1 MAVAGLS
8 PSQQQALAAMG
19 IEQWVLRNSDDSG
32 NAGDSGKIIQA
43 PVDLEASQRCAELNA
58 RISACTQCDLHKSRT
73 QAVCGVGA
81 LNSEC
86 LIIGEVPDA
95 DEDREGEPFV
105 GRSGKLLNEML
116 RAIGLERRA
125 VFISNV
131 LKCQPPDNRDP
142 LPEESAACL
151 PFLEEQIQLL
161 QPRVILVVGR
171 IAAQTLLQNDK
182 AIDGMRGR
190 VYSYGDAEIPV
201 VVTYH
206 PAYLLRS
213 PDQKAKSWADLL
225 LAKDVLEGVAS

>member
-1 MAVAGLS
+1 MAASVLS
-8 PSQQQALAAMG
+8 SSQQQALAAMG
-19 IEQWVLRNSDDSG
+19 IEQWLLRNSDDSD
-32 NAGDSGKIIQA
+32 NARDSEKIIQA
-43 PVDLEASQRCAELNA
+43 PVDLEMSQRCSELNA

-81 LNSEC
+81 LNAEC
-86 LIIGEVPDA
+86 LIIGEAPGTE
-95 DEDREGEPFV
+95 EDREGEPFV

-125 VFISNV
+125 VFIANV
-131 LKCQPPDNRDP
+131 IKCRPPDNRDP
-142 LPEESAACL
+142 LPEERSACL

-171 IAAQTLLQNDK
+171 IAAQTLLQNDT
-182 AIDGMRGR
+182 AIGRMRGK
-190 VYSYGDAEIPV
+190 VYSYGEAEIPV